1 MEYNNWTKYTK
12 YMENTGMFLRA
23 YVIAESQNGI
33 EEL

>member
-1 MEYNNWTKYTK
+1 MEYNSWTKYTK
-12 YMENTGMFLRA
+12 YMENIGMFLRA